1 MRTYEMP
8 MRQDYHERIQ
18 TIFALLAQENIQRG
32 GEPVNKQDRITNR
45 KLNIVRTLASATAQ
59 THKYPMEGLTA
70 CLATTYHQVGNC
82 MELSQRFCFEYIK
95 RYGDQQVALLFIH
108 NDSNVHENHAIVMV
122 GPFVDTRFNERLI
135 TGRSNCLIN
144 PSQAVDLQTFL
155 QNQHPE
161 CFFVD
166 PFLLSVS
173 TQANTL
179 SVESVKY
186 CERYGLTNVVAMKS
200 YHTTV
205 SLSQNISVVEQNAR
219 ILAAEIATVLN
230 LKGTEQSTPEVSRAC
245 AKHGLFPSNDVQAL
259 VKKYAK
265 NKDPGKAIRN
275 AANQGNLEDL
285 KKLLAVYKD
294 KINEA
299 GYESGQT
306 GLHRAVVGKHDA
318 VVSFL
323 IEQGADPDKKDNTGK
338 SAMDYA
344 GTLLSV
350 P

>member
-1 MRTYEMP
+1 MK
-8 MRQDYHERIQ
+8 
-18 TIFALLAQENIQRG
+18 IFAYA
-32 GEPVNKQDRITNR
+32 
-45 KLNIVRTLASATAQ
+45 
-59 THKYPMEGLTA
+59 GL
-70 CLATTYHQVGNC
+70 
-82 MELSQRFCFEYIK
+82 
-95 RYGDQQVALLFIH
+95 
-108 NDSNVHENHAIVMV
+108 
-122 GPFVDTRFNERLI
+122 P
-135 TGRSNCLIN
+135 
-144 PSQAVDLQTFL
+144 
-155 QNQHPE
+155 
-161 CFFVD
+161 
-166 PFLLSVS
+166 
-173 TQANTL
+173 
-179 SVESVKY
+179 
-186 CERYGLTNVVAMKS
+186 KS
-200 YHTTV
+200 H
-205 SLSQNISVVEQNAR
+205 
-219 ILAAEIATVLN
+219 
-230 LKGTEQSTPEVSRAC
+230 AC